1 MVQYQKSDLNQ
12 MGESAAPAAATS
24 NVHVSRVPRRWRRVC
39 GAALT
44 KIAGLPAPC
53 SPPPPSFF
61 QTAPK
66 TLQQID
72 D

>member
-24 NVHVSRVPRRWRRVC
+24 NVHVSRVPRRWRWLC

-44 KIAGLPAPC
+44 KIAGLPAP
-53 SPPPPSFF
+53 PFF